1 MNEVA
6 LIFKSM
12 SIYQK
17 IQNLFVEKQKIKREI
32 MEIQNSC
39 KHTEEIIT
47 SIKENE
53 GNSNTV
59 IRCICRD
66 CNKILRFPNNKE
78 IFKYLSE

>member
-17 IQNLFVEKQKIKREI
+17 IQNLFVEKQKIERKI

-53 GNSNTV
+53 DSSNTV
-59 IRCICRD
+59 IRCICKS
-66 CNKILRFPNNKE
+66 CNKILRYPSDTE

>member
-1 MNEVA
+1 
-6 LIFKSM
+6 M

-17 IQNLFVEKQKIKREI
+17 IQNLFVEKQKIERKI

-47 SIKENE
+47 SIKEN
-53 GNSNTV
+53 GDSSNTV
-59 IRCICRD
+59 IRCICKS
-66 CNKILRFPNNKE
+66 CNKILRYPSDTE

>member
-1 MNEVA
+1 
-6 LIFKSM
+6 M

-53 GNSNTV
+53 DSSNTV
-59 IRCICRD
+59 IRCICKS
-66 CNKILRFPNNKE
+66 CKNLLF
-78 IFKYLSE
+78 